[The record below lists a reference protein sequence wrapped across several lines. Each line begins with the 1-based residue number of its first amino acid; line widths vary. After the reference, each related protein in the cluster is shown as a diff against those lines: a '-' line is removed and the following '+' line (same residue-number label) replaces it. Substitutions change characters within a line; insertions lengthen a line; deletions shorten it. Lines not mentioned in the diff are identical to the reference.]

1 METVKYKKYDGQ
13 ATQRFFKVYKYL
25 FVEDAYQSLV
35 PNEMMLYTLYVD
47 EQEKKIRY
55 NKAFKD
61 QNQRPY
67 MIYKDE
73 FASQFIG
80 CKEET
85 LRKYKAHLEKVGL
98 IQVDRT
104 KKPQRIYI
112 NQSIETHHSVSTYID
127 NETQETKY
135 AFIQLPHFLLSDVY
149 RHLTWDDVLTK
160 VLIRDRFALSVKRS
174 QTSQDYVDGKGRVFA
189 TFPLQELSRYLHISQ
204 RKVQT
209 CINHL
214 KGLNLLATSRVKFL
228 NATGDVRNSLRFY
241 VYEPIALPV
250 PDQSKKESE
259 KVIVVDDFDEADIIE
274 QSASESQPRLNEA
287 ANHDYLPHNYTSSQ
301 TRTHNT
307 RTNDMYDMYKEREK
321 NNTNTNQTQQSI
333 SNILSYEDYKKQND
347 KQNAIK
353 NLPKLI
359 QIALTPYTL
368 DELKDIKATILK
380 GKASINRELM
390 QSFTLEDVELELS
403 RVIHNLQN
411 KRKATQEPIED
422 LQGYLMTSVINTFTQ
437 YYEAMKPVDDTDDD
451 FEAKFDAQ
459 LKEAVRRID
468 NYEQLKYEP
477 TQTSKLYTQSQPLTS
492 KRKQEIRAG
501 FDCFKRQL
509 EADEPATNNKQISV

>member
-13 ATQRFFKVYKYL
+13 AAQRFFKVYKYL
-25 FVEDAYQSLV
+25 FLEDAYQTLI

-47 EQEKKIRY
+47 EQEKKLRY

-61 QNQRPY
+61 QHQCPY

-112 NQSIETHHSVSTYID
+112 NQTIETNHRASTYID
-127 NETQETKY
+127 SETQETKY

-149 RHLTWDDVLTK
+149 RHATWDDILTK
-160 VLIRDRFALSVKRS
+160 SLIRDRFALSVKHS
-174 QTSQDYVDGKGRVFA
+174 QTSHDYVDAKGRVFA

-250 PDQSKKESE
+250 PDQSKKES
-259 KVIVVDDFDEADIIE
+259 KKMVVVDDFDEADIIE

-287 ANHDYLPHNYTSSQ
+287 ANHDNLPHNYTSSQ
-301 TRTHNT
+301 TRSLNT

-321 NNTNTNQTQQSI
+321 NNTETNQTQHTT
-333 SNILSYEDYKKQND
+333 SNILNYESYKELHDKKREVQ
-347 KQNAIK
+347 
-353 NLPKLI
+353 NLPELI
-359 QIALTPYTL
+359 QIALKPYSL
-368 DELKDIKATILK
+368 NELKEIKATILK
-380 GKASINRELM
+380 GKASINRELF
-390 QSFTLEDVELELS
+390 QSMTLEDVELEIS
-403 RVIHNLQN
+403 RVIHELQN
-411 KRKATQEPIED
+411 KRKTTLESITD
-422 LQGYLMTSVINTFTQ
+422 LQAYLMTSVKNAFMDFYNETHAMNDDDVNFEAAFNQQLAQVCHSIRNPKQRQSIQNTAQPMTQ
-437 YYEAMKPVDDTDDD
+437 DKKQKVKAGFECFKAALNQYEATSD
-451 FEAKFDAQ
+451 
-459 LKEAVRRID
+459 KE
-468 NYEQLKYEP
+468 
-477 TQTSKLYTQSQPLTS
+477 
-492 KRKQEIRAG
+492 
-501 FDCFKRQL
+501 
-509 EADEPATNNKQISV
+509 QISI

>member
-13 ATQRFFKVYKYL
+13 SAQRFFKVYKYL
-25 FVEDAYQSLV
+25 FVEDAYQTLI

-47 EQEKKIRY
+47 EQEKKLRY
-55 NKAFKD
+55 NKAYKD

-112 NQSIETHHSVSTYID
+112 NQTIETNHRASTYID

-135 AFIQLPHFLLSDVY
+135 AFIQLPHFLLSEVY
-149 RHLTWDDVLTK
+149 RHLTWDDILTK
-160 VLIRDRFALSVKRS
+160 ILIRDRFALSIKHS
-174 QTSQDYVDGKGRVFA
+174 QTSHDYTDGKGRVFA
-189 TFPLQELSRYLHISQ
+189 TFPLQELSRCLHISQ

-209 CINHL
+209 CVNHL

-250 PDQSKKESE
+250 PEKANKESE
-259 KVIVVDDFDEADIIE
+259 KMVVVDDFDEADIINT
-274 QSASESQPRLNEA
+274 SASESQPRLNET

-307 RTNDMYDMYKEREK
+307 RTNDMYDMNKEREE
-321 NNTNTNQTQQSI
+321 NNTTPNQTQQSI
-333 SNILSYEDYKKQND
+333 SNILSYEDYKERHD
-347 KQNAIK
+347 KQRAIQ

-368 DELKDIKATILK
+368 DELKEIKATILK
-380 GKASINRELM
+380 GKASINRDLM
-390 QSFTLEDVELELS
+390 ESFTLEDVELELS
-403 RVIHNLQN
+403 RVIHNLQI
-411 KRKATQEPIED
+411 KRKATQEPIAD
-422 LQGYLMTSVINTFTQ
+422 LQGYLMTSVINAFTQ
-437 YYEAMKPVDDTDDD
+437 HYEAMKPVDDIDDD

-468 NYEQLKYEP
+468 NYDRSKDEP
-477 TQTSKLYTQSQPLTS
+477 TPTSKLYTPSQPLTS
-492 KRKQEIRAG
+492 KRKKKIRAG
-501 FDCFKRQL
+501 FELFKREL
-509 EADEPATNNKQISV
+509 EADEPATNSKQISV

>member
-13 ATQRFFKVYKYL
+13 AAQRFFKVYKYL

-149 RHLTWDDVLTK
+149 RHATWDDILTK
-160 VLIRDRFALSVKRS
+160 SLIRDRFALSVKHS
-174 QTSQDYVDGKGRVFA
+174 QTSHDYVDAKGRVFA

-228 NATGDVRNSLRFY
+228 NTTGDVRNSLRFY

-368 DELKDIKATILK
+368 DELKEIKATILK
-380 GKASINRELM
+380 GKASINRDLM
-390 QSFTLEDVELELS
+390 QSFTLEDVALELS

-411 KRKATQEPIED
+411 KRKATQEPIVD
-422 LQGYLMTSVINTFTQ
+422 LQGYLMTSVINVFTKH
-437 YYEAMKPVDDTDDD
+437 YETMKPVNVADDD
-451 FEAKFDAQ
+451 FVTKFD
-459 LKEAVRRID
+459 
-468 NYEQLKYEP
+468 EQLNESMHRLYKYK
-477 TQTSKLYTQSQPLTS
+477 QSKP
-492 KRKQEIRAG
+492 KHRDAKQELQNTLAMTPQREKQMKAG
-501 FDCFKRQL
+501 LEKFKREL
-509 EADEPATNNKQISV
+509 EADELTPYNKQMSM